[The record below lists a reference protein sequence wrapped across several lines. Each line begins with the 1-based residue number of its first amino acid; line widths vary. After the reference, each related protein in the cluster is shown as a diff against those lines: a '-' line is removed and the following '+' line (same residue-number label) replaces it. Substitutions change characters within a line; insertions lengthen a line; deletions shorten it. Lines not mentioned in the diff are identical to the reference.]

1 VIRFLLDAQ
10 LSRQLAA
17 RLVGGGYE
25 ASHVFDH
32 LDPQADDRAIAETA
46 NRLGASVI
54 SKDAD
59 FSDLARRGSLLR
71 TLVWLRVPN
80 LANDL
85 LWLRIERALPAIV
98 SAVTDNKPIVEVF

>member
-1 VIRFLLDAQ
+1 MIQFLLDAQ

-17 RLVGGGYE
+17 HLVLSGYQ

-32 LDPQADDRAIAETA
+32 LDPQADDRAIAAVA
-46 NRLGASVI
+46 NRLGASVV

-59 FSDLARRGSLLR
+59 FADLATRGLLVR

-80 LANDL
+80 LANDQ
-85 LWLRIERALPAIV
+85 LWLRVERALPTVV
-98 SAVTDNKPIVEVF
+98 SAVHDNKRIVEVF